1 MTFFVHT
8 AVEIAIGEVRKLLRI
23 GGVGDFNIVVLAV
36 AGSLFGLYGSER
48 ADELFMSP
56 PTPHPPPPSPPF
68 TVPNKLFFFFFFNI
82 FVFLYSYFGR
92 KALCLLT
99 SPE

>member
-1 MTFFVHT
+1 MTFFVRT

-56 PTPHPPPPSPPF
+56 PTPPAHLSPSLISF
-68 TVPNKLFFFFFFNI
+68 SSSSF
-82 FVFLYSYFGR
+82 
-92 KALCLLT
+92 
-99 SPE
+99 